1 MNKLHFILIF
11 ILFTGFGVSN
21 MNAQSTDQEGKTV
34 YKTSLKET
42 PKEVKAALK
51 NYSGYKISSKATY
64 TKTSKGKIYKVKV
77 QKGHYSNILM
87 IDEKGKVVGIES
99 GEHGGR

>member
-1 MNKLHFILIF
+1 MKKLHFILIF
-11 ILFTGFGVSN
+11 ILLSGFGVAN
-21 MNAQSTDQEGKTV
+21 MKAQSTDQEGKTV

-64 TKTSKGKIYKVKV
+64 TKTSKGKIYKVEVKR
-77 QKGHYSNILM
+77 GHFSNFLL

-99 GEHGGR
+99 GEHQGK